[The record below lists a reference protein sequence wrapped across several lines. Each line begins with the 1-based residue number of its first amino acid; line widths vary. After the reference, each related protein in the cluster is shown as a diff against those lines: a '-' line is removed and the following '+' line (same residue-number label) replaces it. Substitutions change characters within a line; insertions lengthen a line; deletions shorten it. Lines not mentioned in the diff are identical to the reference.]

1 MSCNTKAYAE
11 FCNKVRG
18 TNIHEQTLL
27 ATDYLN
33 HFNEVV
39 MLLEMLPDMPECFE
53 DVGAW
58 QPKSYQ
64 DHFRDSGFSD
74 KDLAIAAYDHVPAR
88 YREPFDQTIAQIND
102 ILLKAIARIGAA
114 LDSGDEAALREI
126 SGQASQKVQKLIERT
141 SSIIHGSQH
150 QLDQGA
156 IDDILD

>member
-1 MSCNTKAYAE
+1 MSYNTKAYAE
-11 FCNKVRG
+11 FCEKVRG

-53 DVGAW
+53 DVSAW

-74 KDLAIAAYDHVPAR
+74 KDLAIAAYDHAPAC
-88 YREPFDQTIAQIND
+88 YREPFDQTIAQTND
-102 ILLKAIARIGAA
+102 ILLQAIARLGEA
-114 LDSGDEAALREI
+114 LDGSDETALRQI
-126 SGQASQKVQKLIERT
+126 ASQASQRVQKLIERT

-150 QLDQGA
+150 QLDQSA